1 MLWSVQMKI
10 QTKLSLWVL
19 MGLGV
24 MLLVFIQSSR
34 LC

>member
-1 MLWSVQMKI
+1 MKI

-24 MLLVFIQSSR
+24 MLAMPGNLHILRF
-34 LC
+34 C

>member
-1 MLWSVQMKI
+1 MKI

>member
-1 MLWSVQMKI
+1 MKF

-24 MLLVFIQSSR
+24 MLVISVTIQLLR